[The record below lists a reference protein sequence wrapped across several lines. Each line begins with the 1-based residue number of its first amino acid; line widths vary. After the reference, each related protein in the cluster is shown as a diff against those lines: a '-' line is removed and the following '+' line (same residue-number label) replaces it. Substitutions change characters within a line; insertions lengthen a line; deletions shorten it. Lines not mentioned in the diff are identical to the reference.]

1 MSDNVKKA
9 LLMAMTA
16 TNDSGY
22 NAVQQMVGFLA
33 TGDETYLIPQ
43 NLKSHNKTSFSLQQS
58 TNDTKTPAQ
67 PNRAERVLYFV
78 LYNS

>member
-22 NAVQQMVGFLA
+22 NAVQQMVGYLA
-33 TGDETYLIPQ
+33 TGDETYLPKVAREYI
-43 NLKSHNKTSFSLQQS
+43 NLYSVDEYLNALVEEFWANNKPVQ
-58 TNDTKTPAQ
+58 
-67 PNRAERVLYFV
+67 E
-78 LYNS
+78 

>member
-43 NLKSHNKTSFSLQQS
+43 KT
-58 TNDTKTPAQ
+58 
-67 PNRAERVLYFV
+67 
-78 LYNS
+78 

>member
-9 LLMAMTA
+9 LLMAMMA

-22 NAVQQMVGFLA
+22 NAVQQMVGYLT

-43 NLKSHNKTSFSLQQS
+43 KT
-58 TNDTKTPAQ
+58 
-67 PNRAERVLYFV
+67 
-78 LYNS
+78 